1 MRYQG
6 SIEVNAK
13 KEVILN
19 FLGNIELVAS
29 CFPGIKDVK
38 KDGDAYIV
46 KGTAGIGF
54 IKGDYTAKVKMQRTN
69 EGFDLEAQGTGMNS
83 NVNINAKIVVEDGR
97 INYTAD
103 VNVSGILASAG
114 ARLMEPAL
122 NKILNQLFD
131 CIKKKVEIS

>member
-6 SIEVNAK
+6 SIEVNANK
-13 KEVILN
+13 DTILN
-19 FLGNIELVAS
+19 FLGNIEAVAS
-29 CFPGIKDVK
+29 CFPGIKDIK
-38 KDGDAYIV
+38 KDGEVYIV

-54 IKGDYTAKVKMQRTN
+54 IKGDYTAKVKMKKTE
-69 EGFDLEAQGTGMNS
+69 EGFDLEAQGNGMNS
-83 NVNINAKIVVEDGR
+83 NVNINAKIVVGDGK
-97 INYTAD
+97 IDYTAD

-131 CIKKKVEIS
+131 CIKKKVESS

>member
-13 KEVILN
+13 KEAILN
-19 FLGNIELVAS
+19 IIGNVELVAS
-29 CFPGIKDVK
+29 CFPGIKDIK
-38 KDGDAYIV
+38 KDGENYIV

-54 IKGDYTAKVKMQRTN
+54 IKGDYTAKVKMKRSDD
-69 EGFDLEAQGTGMNS
+69 GFDLDAQGNGMNS
-83 NVNINAKIVVEDGR
+83 NVNINAKIGVEDGK

-131 CIKKKVEIS
+131 CIKKKVESS

>member
-13 KEVILN
+13 KDAILN
-19 FLGNIELVAS
+19 ILGNIELVAS
-29 CFPGIKDVK
+29 CFPGIKDIK
-38 KDGDAYIV
+38 KDGEIYIV

-54 IKGDYTAKVKMQRTN
+54 IKGDYTAKVKMKKSD
-69 EGFDLEAQGTGMNS
+69 EGFDLEAQGNGMNS
-83 NVNINAKIVVEDGR
+83 NVNINAKIGVEDGK
-97 INYTAD
+97 INYIAD

-131 CIKKKVEIS
+131 CIKKKVESS